1 MVNSLIKHP
10 ELQREALEV
19 TKKEQMNQQQ
29 TNPTRD
35 NNEQHGWIFGVNY
48 LTNSTPKKGNNLYN
62 LQQMAQIN
70 GLDQVERLL
79 NH

>member
-29 TNPTRD
+29 TNP
-35 NNEQHGWIFGVNY
+35 NPG
-48 LTNSTPKKGNNLYN
+48 
-62 LQQMAQIN
+62 
-70 GLDQVERLL
+70 
-79 NH
+79 